1 MKIELTKRGDYA
13 VRAMLAL
20 AEAEAE
26 AEAKVGESGRLTTPQ
41 IASRTGVPSSFLP
54 QVMAALS
61 RAGLVDRRV
70 GRIGGYRLHRPAGEI
85 TLLEVIETIEGSSQR
100 TSCVLRNAPCSAG
113 GRCTAHDAFY
123 AAQEALRE
131 SLDGASLA
139 SIVGLRG

>member
-20 AEAEAE
+20 AGAEAGE
-26 AEAKVGESGRLTTPQ
+26 AGRLTTPQ

-61 RAGLVDRRV
+61 RAGLVERRV
-70 GRIGGYRLHRPAGEI
+70 GRIGGYRLHRPAREI

-100 TSCVLRNAPCSAG
+100 TSCVLRNAPCSVE

-123 AAQEALRE
+123 AAQEALRD
-131 SLDGASLA
+131 SLGRATLA
-139 SIVGLRG
+139 SIVG